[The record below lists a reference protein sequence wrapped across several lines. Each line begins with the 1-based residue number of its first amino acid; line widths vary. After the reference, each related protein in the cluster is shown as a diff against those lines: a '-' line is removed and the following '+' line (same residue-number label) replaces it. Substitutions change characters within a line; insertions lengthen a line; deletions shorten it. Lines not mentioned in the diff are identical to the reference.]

1 MRITTEIYRLGLVF
15 SVPAMLLAA
24 FPYRA
29 IGFKAAPAKARP
41 APGCRIVE
49 LTEAEEREALA
60 RARTSWATDAS
71 DLRKIRL
78 DLVDSD
84 MTDPGI
90 GELVDYTPPK
100 VAMPEGGF
108 KPQLLPPTVGAP
120 PPPEMAREAPKAAE
134 LPFSKAELL
143 ELNIEKGKL

>member
-100 VAMPEGGF
+100 WRCPRAASNRSCCRPPWARRRPRRWPGRRL
-108 KPQLLPPTVGAP
+108 KPPNSHFPRQN
-120 PPPEMAREAPKAAE
+120 
-134 LPFSKAELL
+134 F
-143 ELNIEKGKL
+143 

>member
-1 MRITTEIYRLGLVF
+1 MSESTRSSRILRKSEA
-15 SVPAMLLAA
+15 SVAQEV
-24 FPYRA
+24 RA
-29 IGFKAAPAKARP
+29 RAKASR
-41 APGCRIVE
+41 
-49 LTEAEEREALA
+49 
-60 RARTSWATDAS
+60 SSATDAS

-100 VAMPEGGF
+100 VAMPEGCF